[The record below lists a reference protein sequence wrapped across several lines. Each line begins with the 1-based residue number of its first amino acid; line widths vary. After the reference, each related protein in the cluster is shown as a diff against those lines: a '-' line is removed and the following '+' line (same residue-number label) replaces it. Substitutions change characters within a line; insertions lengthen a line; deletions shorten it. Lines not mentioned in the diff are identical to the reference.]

1 MKNNIKF
8 FLGAN
13 SKHGFVSYFKQ
24 LQEQSTS
31 LELIILKG
39 GPGSGKS
46 SLMKRVALLAE
57 QKGHELEYIPCASD
71 PGSLDAFIDK
81 TTDFAMMDGTSP
93 HIEDP
98 HYPGASAHIINL
110 GDNWKSQAL
119 KDNRLEII
127 CLNKKITQCHSNATA
142 YIKAA
147 SALLDENRK
156 VSAPYMKKT
165 DLYTL
170 AAKFTA
176 LLPMGFDGIEQTRLL
191 SAVSVGEVRFLNDT
205 LRCCADKIYCI
216 EDPWGSASDYLMK
229 NIREA
234 ALGRGVDIISC
245 PCSISPEKTEHIIIP
260 GERVA
265 FVTSNLMHPLQ
276 KNVSTLISKAYDDFD
291 ATSELEKR
299 LNDAARLLR
308 DASKSIEKAKKLH
321 DELEAFYITAMDF
334 SLTDKVYE
342 NIISRYYA

>member
-13 SKHGFVSYFKQ
+13 SKHGFVSYFKE
-24 LQEQSTS
+24 LQEQSATP
-31 LELIILKG
+31 ELIILKG

-57 QKGHELEYIPCASD
+57 KKGHELEYIPCASD
-71 PGSLDAFIDK
+71 PSSLDAFIDR
-81 TTDFAMMDGTSP
+81 TADFAMMDGTSP

-98 HYPGASAHIINL
+98 NYPGASAHIINL
-110 GDNWKSQAL
+110 GENWKPQIL
-119 KDNRLEII
+119 KDNRLDII
-127 CLNKKITQCHSNATA
+127 CLNKKIAQCHSSATA

-147 SALLDENRK
+147 AALLDENRK
-156 VSAPYMKKT
+156 VSASYMRKT

-176 LLPMGFDGIEQTRLL
+176 MLPMGFDGIEQTRLL
-191 SAVSVGEVRFLNDT
+191 SAVSVGEVRFFNDT
-205 LRCCADKIYCI
+205 LKCCADKIYCI

-229 NIREA
+229 TIREA

-265 FVTSNLMHPLQ
+265 FVTSNLMHPVQ
-276 KNVSTLISKAYDDFD
+276 KNSTAIINKIYDDFEGKED
-291 ATSELEKR
+291 LEKR
-299 LNDAARLLR
+299 LNDAARLLNN
-308 DASKSIEKAKKLH
+308 ASKSIEKAKKLH